1 MAKTNKGTRLN
12 PAKYKTFIPD
22 QYKQGVQR
30 EEIGKASAANFFD
43 SPKTTASISN
53 SDKQPIRTL
62 EFVRE
67 RILNGINK

>member
-1 MAKTNKGTRLN
+1 MANTNKGTRLN

-30 EEIGKASAANFFD
+30 EEIGNSTSPNFFE
-43 SPKTTASISN
+43 TLRTGASVSN

-67 RILNGINK
+67 RILKGINK